1 MQPSPLQLLKCCFE
15 SVNVVAVPDFDN
27 NQRDPS
33 FVFNPTGMEM
43 SSETAVQDLGGDK
56 DWCDYA
62 IRLVV
67 GFEPKQPNATP
78 YRGQLALQ
86 GVVRMHG
93 AQTLLDR
100 KQLAVVNGVSLMYGV
115 ARDMV
120 CTLTS
125 RGVHGQMLLPT
136 LNFRSLAESVA
147 LDEAPAL
154 PSSEVKDA
162 PKLATKAR
170 KKAKA

>member
-1 MQPSPLQLLKCCFE
+1 MQPSPLQLLQCCFE

-27 NQRDPS
+27 SQRDPS

-56 DWCDYA
+56 EWCDYA

-93 AQTLLDR
+93 AKTLLDR

-147 LDEAPAL
+147 LDDAQAPPTAEAQEAP
-154 PSSEVKDA
+154 KH
-162 PKLATKAR
+162 ATKPR
-170 KKAKA
+170 KKTKA